1 MLTKIVSFCLN
12 LRQLFVWRIEHEIY
26 YRIFP
31 HLRQER
37 DHGYSFRS
45 DQELQQ
51 FVTREHAKSLA
62 LLATLQ
68 RDSAGMPKAYGLA
81 FRYIMYRE
89 LNQRLEQYEA
99 HMRRCIRPDCDPQ
112 FVATRVPA

>member
-1 MLTKIVSFCLN
+1 MLRTIISFCLN
-12 LRQLFVWRIEHEIY
+12 FRHQFGWRIEQEIY
-26 YRIFP
+26 YRIFS

-37 DHGYSFRS
+37 GHGYSFQS
-45 DQELQQ
+45 DQELQKLL
-51 FVTREHAKSLA
+51 TREHAKAAA

-68 RDSAGMPKAYGLA
+68 RDSARMPKAYGQA

-112 FVATRVPA
+112 YVARRIPA